1 MFGAKNCQNEKHWEA
16 LGFASAFRFA
26 NALHNIWLQ
35 RIYIKLTHIC
45 KSVLANSKTTPWY
58 SPRRLVSIFL
68 RGVYII
74 FQTINTLHTPGGLSS
89 VVTKTYY
96 QKHKQAT
103 VYLCPGKEK
112 ATLEMTYILEK
123 ALSAFKCT
131 LIIWKK
137 HPSTYNFQCE
147 NLRPLIQRHNIGFKW
162 KFTKQNERLF

>member
-1 MFGAKNCQNEKHWEA
+1 MAYNSLPPDGVISWKKLHCLKYHNYFLIPQAATNWYKYVWCKNCQNEKHWEA

-35 RIYIKLTHIC
+35 RMSIKLTHIC

-58 SPRRLVSIFL
+58 SPRRLVSILL

-96 QKHKQAT
+96 QKHKQTT
-103 VYLCPGKEK
+103 VYLCPGKGK
-112 ATLEMTYILEK
+112 ATLEIDIQIRK
-123 ALSAFKCT
+123 GT
-131 LIIWKK
+131 LC
-137 HPSTYNFQCE
+137 F
-147 NLRPLIQRHNIGFKW
+147 
-162 KFTKQNERLF
+162 